1 MNQFKLGFAVIA
13 FVFLFAGTILLA
25 DEEKTLPKTYRLVS
39 SRQPGSVDLVEKTFD
54 AAGTLML
61 ELDPK
66 LLVSKESPA
75 SEEKRKAKETSKES
89 GDDQKPIV
97 QSIPMKVTSRQAY
110 EEMLIQPGNLL
121 QGENAKSTLGAW
133 YFLKN
138 DTQIKIDEN
147 EAKPIL
153 DLNQPLIGVD
163 IKGAQVNFF
172 RQDGFLTRDE
182 LDLVNVQGNTLLLD
196 HILPNKSVKVG
207 DSWKQS
213 PDTMALLLQLDLVF
227 NLDIQTTLTDVQK
240 NVAILETKGW
250 IEGSYE
256 GNTSKINVTGKAF
269 FDVTRGRILWFGMV
283 IEEKKTAGY
292 VTPGMDVTA
301 KIQYKIKPLEES
313 KNLTSDATSK
323 LAFDESQYGLILFE
337 DPGKTWKFVLTP
349 DWEPMDQN
357 KFQSNFRLLRDGEL
371 VAQCTVAK
379 VQNPK
384 ISMDTKPE
392 DFANAVKEMLKEN
405 FQSILDVK
413 TLKSADGSDIY
424 RVDVAAKYEDLDLR
438 YICYLITQ
446 KDEKDPKQYTMIF
459 TLEDEL
465 TEKFGEAN
473 EQMIQSFS
481 WK

>member
-1 MNQFKLGFAVIA
+1 MNYLKSGFIVIA
-13 FVFLFAGTILLA
+13 FTLLFFGTSLRA
-25 DEEKTLPKTYRLVS
+25 DEAKTAETTYRLVS
-39 SRQPGSVDLVEKTFD
+39 ARQSGDVDLVEKTFD
-54 AAGTLML
+54 AAGTLSL
-61 ELDPK
+61 ELDPDSH
-66 LLVSKESPA
+66 VSKASPGND
-75 SEEKRKAKETSKES
+75 EKSKEKKS
-89 GDDQKPIV
+89 KKDPQVAQEPVI
-97 QSIPMKVTSRQAY
+97 QSIPMKVTSRQSY

-138 DTQIKIDEN
+138 ETEIKIGEST
-147 EAKPIL
+147 AKPVLNL
-153 DLNQPLIGVD
+153 DQPFIGVD
-163 IKGAQVNFF
+163 VKGAQVNFF

-182 LDLVNVQGNTLLLD
+182 LDLINVQGNTLLLD
-196 HILPNKSVKVG
+196 QILPNKSVKVG

-213 PDTMALLLQLDLVF
+213 PDTMALLLQMDLVF

-269 FDVTRGRILWFGMV
+269 FDLTQKRILWFGLV
-283 IEEKKTAGY
+283 IEEKRTAGY

-301 KIQYKIKPLEES
+301 KVQYQIKPMKES
-313 KNLTSDATSK
+313 KNLTSDSTAK
-323 LAFDESQYGLILFE
+323 LAFDEARYGLMLYE
-337 DPGKTWKFVLTP
+337 DPGKVWKFVLTP
-349 DWEPMDQN
+349 DWEPMNQN
-357 KFQSNFRLLRDGEL
+357 EFQSNFRLLREGEL

-384 ISMDTKPE
+384 VSLNMKPDE
-392 DFANAVKEMLKEN
+392 FANEVKEMLKES

-413 TLKSADGSDIY
+413 TLKSADGSDVY
-424 RVDVAAKYEDLDLR
+424 RVDVAAKYEGLNLR
-438 YICYLITQ
+438 YIFYLITQ
-446 KDEKDPKQYTMIF
+446 KEGKDPKQYTMVF

-465 TEKFGEAN
+465 MEKFSDAN

-481 WK
+481 WR

>member
-1 MNQFKLGFAVIA
+1 MKQFKLGFTVIA
-13 FVFLFAGTILLA
+13 FVFLFAGTGLPA
-25 DEEKTLPKTYRLVS
+25 EEETLPKTYRLVS
-39 SRQPGSVDLVEKTFD
+39 ARQSGSVDLVEKTFD
-54 AAGTLML
+54 AAGTLLL
-61 ELDPK
+61 ELDPES
-66 LLVSKESPA
+66 LVSKSSPGND
-75 SEEKRKAKETSKES
+75 EKKNAKETSKES
-89 GDDQKPIV
+89 APEQKPVI
-97 QSIPMKVTSRQAY
+97 QSIPMKVTSRQSY
-110 EEMLIQPGNLL
+110 EEMLIQAGNLL

-138 DTQIKIDEN
+138 ETEIKIGEN
-147 EAKPIL
+147 GTKPEL
-153 DLNQPLIGVD
+153 NLNQPVIGVD

-182 LDLVNVQGNTLLLD
+182 LDLINVQGNTLLLD

-213 PDTMALLLQLDLVF
+213 PDTMAILLQLDLVF
-227 NLDIQTTLTDVQK
+227 NLDIQTTLTEVKK

-250 IEGSYE
+250 IEGSCE
-256 GNTSKINVTGKAF
+256 GGTSKINVTGKAY
-269 FDVTRGRILWFGMV
+269 FDVTRGRIVWFGMV
-283 IEEKKTAGY
+283 IEEKRTAGY

-301 KIQYKIKPLEES
+301 KVQYQIKPLEES
-313 KNLTSDATSK
+313 KNLTSDSTSK

-337 DPGKTWKFVLTP
+337 DPGDAWKFVLTP
-349 DWEPMDQN
+349 DWEPMNQN

-384 ISMDTKPE
+384 VSLNTKPE
-392 DFANAVKEMLKEN
+392 EFADEVKELLKEN
-405 FQSILDVK
+405 FQSILDMK

-424 RVDVAAKYEDLDLR
+424 RVDVAAKYEGMDLR

-446 KDEKDPKQYTMIF
+446 KDAKEPKQYTMIF

-465 TEKFGEAN
+465 MEKFSDAN

>member
-1 MNQFKLGFAVIA
+1 MKQFKLGFTVIA

-25 DEEKTLPKTYRLVS
+25 AEEKTLPKTYRLVS
-39 SRQPGSVDLVEKTFD
+39 SRQSGDVDQVEKTFD
-54 AAGTLML
+54 AAGTLL
-61 ELDPK
+61 IELDPDS
-66 LLVSKESPA
+66 LVSKSSPGND
-75 SEEKRKAKETSKES
+75 EKKKAEGTSKELETA
-89 GDDQKPIV
+89 QKPVV
-97 QSIPMKVTSRQAY
+97 QSIPMKVTSRQSY
-110 EEMLIQPGNLL
+110 EEMLIQAGNLL

-133 YFLKN
+133 YFLENK
-138 DTQIKIDEN
+138 TEIKIGES
-147 EAKPIL
+147 ETKPELNL
-153 DLNQPLIGVD
+153 DQPIIGVD
-163 IKGAQVNFF
+163 INGAQVNFF

-182 LDLVNVQGNTLLLD
+182 LDLINVQGNTLLLD

-213 PDTMALLLQLDLVF
+213 PDTMAILLQLDLVF
-227 NLDIQTTLTDVQK
+227 NLDIQTTLTEVKK

-250 IEGSYE
+250 IEGSCE
-256 GNTSKINVTGKAF
+256 GSTSKINVTGKAY

-283 IEEKKTAGY
+283 IEEKRTAGY

-301 KIQYKIKPLEES
+301 KVQYQIKPLEES
-313 KNLTSDATSK
+313 KNLTSDSTSK

-337 DPGKTWKFVLTP
+337 DPGDAWKFVLTP
-349 DWEPMDQN
+349 DWEPMNQN
-357 KFQSNFRLLRDGEL
+357 KFQSNFRLLREGEL

-384 ISMDTKPE
+384 FSLNMKPE
-392 DFANAVKEMLKEN
+392 EFANEVKEMLKEN

-413 TLKSADGSDIY
+413 TLKSADGSEIY
-424 RVDVAAKYEDLDLR
+424 RVDVAAKYEGLDLR

-446 KDEKDPKQYTMIF
+446 KDAKEPKQYTMIF
-459 TLEDEL
+459 TLEDDL
-465 TEKFGEAN
+465 MEKFSEAN

>member
-1 MNQFKLGFAVIA
+1 MKQFKPGFTTIV
-13 FVFLFAGTILLA
+13 FVILLA
-25 DEEKTLPKTYRLVS
+25 GTVLLAQEEDASKKTYRLVS
-39 SRQPGSVDLVEKTFD
+39 SRQSGSVDLVEKSFD
-54 AAGTLML
+54 AAGTLQL
-61 ELDPK
+61 ELDPDS
-66 LLVSKESPA
+66 LVSKSSPGN
-75 SEEKRKAKETSKES
+75 EEKKNAKDSSKEAESAKE
-89 GDDQKPIV
+89 PVI
-97 QSIPMKVTSRQAY
+97 QSIPMKVTSRQSY
-110 EEMLIQPGNLL
+110 EEMLIQAGNLL

-133 YFLKN
+133 YFLEN
-138 DTQIKIDEN
+138 ETGIKIGES
-147 EAKPIL
+147 EAKPEL
-153 DLNQPLIGVD
+153 NLNQPLIGVD

-227 NLDIQTTLTDVQK
+227 NLDIQTTLSEVKK

-250 IEGSYE
+250 IEGSCE
-256 GNTSKINVTGKAF
+256 GSTSKINVTGKAF

-283 IEEKKTAGY
+283 IEEKRTAGY

-301 KIQYKIKPLEES
+301 KVQYKIKPLDES

-323 LAFDESQYGLILFE
+323 LTFDEAQYGLILFE
-337 DPGKTWKFVLTP
+337 DPGDAWKFVLTP
-349 DWEPMDQN
+349 DWEPMNQN
-357 KFQSNFRLLRDGEL
+357 KYQSNFRLLREGEL

-379 VQNPK
+379 VQTPK
-384 ISMDTKPE
+384 ISQNMKPDE
-392 DFANAVKEMLKEN
+392 FANEVKEMLKDN

-413 TLKSADGSDIY
+413 TLKSADGSDVY
-424 RVDVAAKYEDLDLR
+424 RVDVAAKYEGLDLR

-446 KDEKDPKQYTMIF
+446 KDAKEPKQYTMIF

-465 TEKFGEAN
+465 LEKFSDAN

>member
-1 MNQFKLGFAVIA
+1 MKQFKLGFTVIA

-25 DEEKTLPKTYRLVS
+25 EEEKTLPKTYRLVS
-39 SRQPGSVDLVEKTFD
+39 SRQSGNVDLVEKTFD
-54 AAGTLML
+54 AAGTLLL
-61 ELDPK
+61 ELDPES
-66 LLVSKESPA
+66 LVSKSSPGND
-75 SEEKRKAKETSKES
+75 EKKNAKETSKES
-89 GDDQKPIV
+89 DPEQKPVI
-97 QSIPMKVTSRQAY
+97 QSIPMKVTSRQSY
-110 EEMLIQPGNLL
+110 EEMLIQAGNLL

-133 YFLKN
+133 YFLEN
-138 DTQIKIDEN
+138 ETDIKIGEN
-147 EAKPIL
+147 GTKPE
-153 DLNQPLIGVD
+153 LNLEEPLIGVD

-196 HILPNKSVKVG
+196 YILPNKSVKVG

-213 PDTMALLLQLDLVF
+213 PDTMAILLQLDLVF
-227 NLDIQTTLTDVQK
+227 NLDIQTTLTEVKK

-250 IEGSYE
+250 IEGSCE
-256 GNTSKINVTGKAF
+256 GGTSKINVTGKAY

-283 IEEKKTAGY
+283 IEEKRTAGY

-301 KIQYKIKPLEES
+301 KVQYKIKPLEES
-313 KNLTSDATSK
+313 KNLTSDSTSK

-337 DPGKTWKFVLTP
+337 DPGNAWKFVLTP
-349 DWEPMDQN
+349 DWEPMNQN

-384 ISMDTKPE
+384 VSLNTTPE
-392 DFANAVKEMLKEN
+392 EFANEVKELLKEN
-405 FQSILDVK
+405 FQSVLDIK
-413 TLKSADGSDIY
+413 TLKSADGSEIY
-424 RVDVAAKYEDLDLR
+424 RVDVAAKYEGLDLR

-446 KDEKDPKQYTMIF
+446 KDAKEPKQYTMIF

-465 TEKFGEAN
+465 MEKFSDAN